1 LNALCDLWRFA
12 LAVTQHQCLPI
23 IPAHMEYLPL
33 HNGIDRVSIWW
44 DDYRAIV
51 AHDGTEPTLRDWVS
65 NARICP
71 NRDGIAEGTAE
82 AVLNYDVAVCDILR
96 GLPGRQIVQTG
107 LSQGGQKAPV
117 CAYYLKRLH
126 HVSTD
131 EVVTFGAPPCAVN
144 EATLLPGTSWTRA
157 VCGRDIVEIPCSD
170 SKRGGTRVQLDGC
183 PNDDIP
189 VIGRI
194 LDHDSYTYGLLLYC
208 RKIGDR
214 EGEQCMLTLLEM
226 GDQKWRRLEG
236 L

>member
-1 LNALCDLWRFA
+1 LNALCDIWRFA

-71 NRDGIAEGTAE
+71 NRDGIAQGTAD

-144 EATLLPGTSWTRA
+144 EATLLPGVSWTRTVA
-157 VCGRDIVEIPCSD
+157 GRDIVEIACSD

-183 PNDDIP
+183 PNSDTLP
-189 VIGRI
+189 GPL
-194 LDHDSYTYGLLLYC
+194 LDHASYTYALLLYC

-214 EGEQCMLTLLEM
+214 EGEHCMQTLLEM
-226 GDQKWRRLEG
+226 GDQTWARLQG

>member
-1 LNALCDLWRFA
+1 MNALCSTWRFA
-12 LAVTQHQCLPI
+12 ISVTQSQCRPI
-23 IPAHMEYLPL
+23 IPKSYECVDL

-44 DDYRAIV
+44 DDYQV
-51 AHDGTEPTLRDWVS
+51 FVSHDGTEPTLRDWVS

-71 NRDGIAEGTAE
+71 NRDGIAEGPAE

-126 HVSTD
+126 YVSTD
-131 EVVTFGAPPCAVN
+131 DVVTFGAPPCAEN
-144 EATLLPGTSWTRA
+144 ESMLLPGVSWTRA

-170 SKRGGTRVQLDGC
+170 SRRGGTRVQLDGC

-189 VIGRI
+189 VIGRM

-208 RKIGDR
+208 RKIGDK

>member
-1 LNALCDLWRFA
+1 VNTLCDLWRYA
-12 LAVTQHQCLPI
+12 LAVTQSQCRPI
-23 IPAHMEYLPL
+23 IPPDYECIDL

-44 DDYRAIV
+44 NDYRAVIS
-51 AHDGTEPTLRDWVS
+51 HDGTEPSFRDWTQ
-65 NARICP
+65 NIRIYP
-71 NRDGIAEGTAE
+71 NQEGIASGTAD
-82 AVLNYDVAVCDILR
+82 AVLYYDVAVCDVLR

-131 EVVTFGAPPCAVN
+131 EVVTFGAPPCAIN
-144 EATLLPGTSWTRA
+144 EQTLLPGVPWTRA
-157 VCGRDIVEIPCSD
+157 VAGRDIVEIACSD

-183 PNDDIP
+183 PNSDTLP
-189 VIGRI
+189 GPL
-194 LDHDSYTYGLLLYC
+194 LDHASYTHALLLYC

-214 EGEQCMLTLLEM
+214 EGERCMQALLEM
-226 GDQKWRRLEG
+226 GDQTWARLQG